1 MTQAQKA
8 QSTVAALAK
17 RKATLARNCA
27 QFRTPIDERSNIDN
41 SYNEEQHYSA
51 TAPTILQDTIANI
64 SNDIK
69 VLAKPSSYKRKAPIS
84 KTIIPKQYKRR
95 TIVMPIGSPIIII
108 GPKVA
113 KEKEDN
119 SASKDEQEYQLAK
132 EEVSP
137 SNTILEL
144 PNKS

>member
-1 MTQAQKA
+1 MNKG
-8 QSTVAALAK
+8 
-17 RKATLARNCA
+17 
-27 QFRTPIDERSNIDN
+27 SNIDN
-41 SYNEEQHYSA
+41 SLNKGQYYSV
-51 TAPTILQDTIANI
+51 TDPTILQDTIANI

-69 VLAKPSSYKRKAPIS
+69 ILAKPSSYKRKAPIS
-84 KTIIPKQYKRR
+84 KTIIPKQYKCYT
-95 TIVMPIGSPIIII
+95 TIIPIGSPIVII

-113 KEKEDN
+113 KEEEDN
-119 SASKDEQEYQLAK
+119 NTSKDEQEYQLAK